1 MTDVHECIF
10 CRSHSAFSTIEHII
24 PESLGNTEDTIE
36 GAVCDACQN
45 YLAREVEKV
54 ALEKTPLAFWRTFLG
69 TTTKRGK
76 LPSVSLTPP
85 TGGRIPAAH
94 PHTDAVGFTARL
106 DGTTSVDIESPK
118 TAAVISDADQ
128 GTLKLVLAPFHLSA
142 LGRLFG
148 KIGLELLAKHNLHE
162 ALHGRYDE
170 LRRFVRFGTTSRLWA
185 LYWGSQGEVRD
196 SVGIEERG
204 SECSVEHEC
213 YRYALGETIGEGHV
227 LAFGIGTDLW
237 VISMANRLPQRE
249 VESFIN
255 GVPMTCIFY
264 PDGSW

>member
-1 MTDVHECIF
+1 MKEVNECIF
-10 CRSHSAFSTIEHII
+10 CRSCGVFNTVEHII

-54 ALEKTPLAFWRTFLG
+54 ALEKTSLAFWRTFLG

-85 TGGRIPAAH
+85 TGGRVPAAH
-94 PHTDAVGFTARL
+94 PHTDALGFTAHA

-118 TAAVISDADQ
+118 TAAVIRDSDR
-128 GTLKLVLAPFHLSA
+128 GNFKLVLAPFHLSA
-142 LGRLFG
+142 LGRLSG
-148 KIGLELLAKHNLHE
+148 KIGLELLAKHNLHQ
-162 ALHGRYDE
+162 ALHVRYDE
-170 LRRFVRFGTTSRLWA
+170 LRSFVRFGTTSRLWA
-185 LYWGSQGEVRD
+185 LYWGIQGELSD
-196 SVGIEERG
+196 SKDIVKRENGWF
-204 SECSVEHEC
+204 VEHEC
-213 YRYALGETIGEGHV
+213 YRYALGKTIGDEHV
-227 LAFGIGTDLW
+227 FAFGIGTDMW
-237 VISMANRLPQRE
+237 VISLANRLPQCE
-249 VESFIN
+249 VESSIE